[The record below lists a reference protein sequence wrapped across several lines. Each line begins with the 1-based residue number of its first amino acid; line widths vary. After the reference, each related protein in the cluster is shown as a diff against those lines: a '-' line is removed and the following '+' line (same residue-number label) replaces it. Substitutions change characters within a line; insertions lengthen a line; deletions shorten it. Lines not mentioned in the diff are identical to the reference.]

1 MSNNKKGGIY
11 GKGYYIALILC
22 AAAIGISGYM
32 YYRNANE
39 TKDQL
44 QEPVADV
51 AVSNQQEEDV
61 KVKGRNVLVVQVN
74 MNNEILYYYG
84 DEAKRVTVSDV
95 QPADLRKIAKEF
107 IANPENKANMPEFHP
122 ADPPLPLLG
131 AYPITKNHIIS
142 VQTDRSTK
150 YDVYFQIQN
159 ELMAAYNELR
169 DEFAREKFG
178 KYFRDLTED
187 ERLAV
192 TGVYPMKI
200 SEAEPKKYGGN

>member
-1 MSNNKKGGIY
+1 MARKKRKVPGLNGSSLADISF
-11 GKGYYIALILC
+11 ILLIFFL
-22 AAAIGISGYM
+22 ITTSMDTDTGLV
-32 YYRNANE
+32 RRLPQPP
-39 TKDQL
+39 D
-44 QEPVADV
+44 P
-51 AVSNQQEEDV
+51 NQQEEDV

-95 QPADLRKIAKEF
+95 QPADLRKVAKEF

>member
-1 MSNNKKGGIY
+1 MAKKKRKVPGLNGSSLADISF
-11 GKGYYIALILC
+11 ILLIFFL
-22 AAAIGISGYM
+22 ITTSMDTDTGLV
-32 YYRNANE
+32 RRLPPPP
-39 TKDQL
+39 D
-44 QEPVADV
+44 P
-51 AVSNQQEEDV
+51 NQQEEDV

-84 DEAKRVTVSDV
+84 DEAKRVTVTDV
-95 QPADLRKIAKEF
+95 QPGDLRKVAKEF
-107 IANPENKANMPEFHP
+107 IANPENKSNMPEFHP
-122 ADPPLPLLG
+122 ADPPLPILG
-131 AYPITKNHIIS
+131 AYPVTKNHIIS

-150 YDVYFQIQN
+150 YEVYFQIQN

-169 DEFAREKFG
+169 NELLREKFG
-178 KYFRDLTED
+178 KYFRDLNED

>member
-1 MSNNKKGGIY
+1 MAKKKRKVPGLNGSSLADISF
-11 GKGYYIALILC
+11 ILLIFFL
-22 AAAIGISGYM
+22 ITTSMDTDTGLV
-32 YYRNANE
+32 RRLPQPP
-39 TKDQL
+39 D
-44 QEPVADV
+44 P
-51 AVSNQQEEDV
+51 NQQEEDV
-61 KVKGRNVLVVQVN
+61 KVKGRNVLVVSVN
-74 MNNEILYYYG
+74 MNNEIMYYYG

-95 QPADLRKIAKEF
+95 QPADLRKVAKEF

>member
-1 MSNNKKGGIY
+1 MARKKRKVPGLNGSSLADISF
-11 GKGYYIALILC
+11 ILLIFFL
-22 AAAIGISGYM
+22 ITTSMDTDTGLV
-32 YYRNANE
+32 RRLPQPP
-39 TKDQL
+39 D
-44 QEPVADV
+44 P
-51 AVSNQQEEDV
+51 NQQEEDV

-95 QPADLRKIAKEF
+95 QPADLRKVAKEF
-107 IANPENKANMPEFHP
+107 IANPENKANRPEFHP

>member
-1 MSNNKKGGIY
+1 MAKKKRKVPGLNGSSLADISF
-11 GKGYYIALILC
+11 ILLIFFL
-22 AAAIGISGYM
+22 ITTSMDTDTGLV
-32 YYRNANE
+32 RRLPPPPD
-39 TKDQL
+39 K
-44 QEPVADV
+44 
-51 AVSNQQEEDV
+51 NQQEEDV
-61 KVKGRNVLVVQVN
+61 KVKGRNVLVVSVN
-74 MNNEILYYYG
+74 MNNEIMYYYG
-84 DEAKRVTVSDV
+84 DESKRVTVTDV
-95 QPADLRKIAKEF
+95 KPEDLRKIAKEF

-131 AYPITKNHIIS
+131 AYPVTKNHIIS
-142 VQTDRSTK
+142 VQTDRSTR

-169 DEFAREKFG
+169 NEFAREKFG
-178 KYFRDLTED
+178 KYFRDLNED

>member
-1 MSNNKKGGIY
+1 MAKKKRKVPGLNGSSLADISF
-11 GKGYYIALILC
+11 ILLIFFL
-22 AAAIGISGYM
+22 ITTSMDTDTGLV
-32 YYRNANE
+32 RRLPQPP
-39 TKDQL
+39 D
-44 QEPVADV
+44 P
-51 AVSNQQEEDV
+51 NQQEEDV
-61 KVKGRNVLVVQVN
+61 KVKGRNVLVVSVN
-74 MNNEILYYYG
+74 MNNEIMYYYG
-84 DEAKRVTVSDV
+84 DESKRVSKSDV
-95 QPADLRKIAKEF
+95 KPEDLREIAKEF

-122 ADPPLPLLG
+122 ADPPLPILG
-131 AYPITKNHIIS
+131 AYPVTKNHIIS
-142 VQTDRSTK
+142 VQTDRSTQ

-169 DEFAREKFG
+169 DELAREKFG

>member
-1 MSNNKKGGIY
+1 MARKKRKVPGLNGSSLADISF
-11 GKGYYIALILC
+11 ILLIFFL
-22 AAAIGISGYM
+22 ITTSMDTDTGLV
-32 YYRNANE
+32 RRLPQPP
-39 TKDQL
+39 D
-44 QEPVADV
+44 P
-51 AVSNQQEEDV
+51 NQQEEDV

-74 MNNEILYYYG
+74 MNNEIMYYYG
-84 DEAKRVTVSDV
+84 DESKRVSKSGV
-95 QPADLRKIAKEF
+95 QISELREIAKEF

-150 YDVYFQIQN
+150 YDVYFQSQN

-200 SEAEPKKYGGN
+200 SEAEPRKGAVKK